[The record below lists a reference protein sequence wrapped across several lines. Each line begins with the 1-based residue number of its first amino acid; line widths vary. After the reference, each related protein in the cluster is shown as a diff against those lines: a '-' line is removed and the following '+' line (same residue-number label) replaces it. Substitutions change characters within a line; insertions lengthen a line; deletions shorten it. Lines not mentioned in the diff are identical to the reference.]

1 MGHKICRVAVVPA
14 LWGRTCSDSGEGI
27 EAGSD
32 EYSHAP
38 AVPELEDQE
47 LGSLR
52 QQDQELEDRL
62 GYIAHTHTPFGD

>member
-1 MGHKICRVAVVPA
+1 MGHKICCVAVVPA
-14 LWGRTCSDSGEGI
+14 LWGRTRSDSGEGI

-38 AVPELEDQE
+38 AVPELGSRQLEDQE

-62 GYIAHTHTPFGD
+62 